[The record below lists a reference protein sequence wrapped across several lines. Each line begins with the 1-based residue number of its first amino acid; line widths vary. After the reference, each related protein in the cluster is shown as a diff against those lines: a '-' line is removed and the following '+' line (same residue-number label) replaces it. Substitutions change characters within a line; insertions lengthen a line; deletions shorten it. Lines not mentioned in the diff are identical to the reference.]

1 MNLPELALTVY
12 DNRVEDEQKLKE
24 GEIAEEL
31 QNEEGGAVEAEA
43 LRKTGEQV
51 LKGESRTERAG
62 EEGLGTDLEREKIY
76 ERPLWMRTEEEEAVV
91 SRPLQEETGEAGEEE
106 AKSGMEIQVS
116 RKKGGGILRKLPF
129 LVVGIILILLVFLAV
144 KFLGNRDG
152 GKGGAKVEL
161 NYWGLWEPNGVID
174 GLIAEFEQ
182 ENPNIKVNYRMQQ
195 KDEYRIRLNNKLAS
209 TDVDAPDIFRIHVNW
224 LPMFE
229 DKIQM
234 VPTETAKNLELD
246 SAYFDVFK
254 ETLAKNGNF
263 QAVPLMYDGL
273 ALYYNKD
280 ILSAGQKQVPKTW
293 WGLRELAR
301 ELTVKDETG
310 KIRTAGVALGTT
322 NNVDH
327 WSDVLGLMLKQNGA
341 DPSDP
346 KNGLVEDV
354 LTFYT
359 LFYSQDKVWD
369 ETLPSSTYYFGSGR
383 LAFYFGPSWRV
394 FNLREI
400 NPQLSMGIAGV
411 PQLPKITTVS
421 AAEAEKEGVEL
432 TNVNWASF
440 WVEGVSKKSKHCKE
454 AWQFLEFL
462 AGKEGLA
469 KMYAAASQIRDF
481 GEIYPR
487 RDLAEELMTDNLLG
501 AFVSGADKAT
511 TWYLTDR
518 TFDAGLNDQM
528 IKYFED
534 AVNAMVEDGREAG
547 GVIETLD
554 AGVKQILDK
563 YQI

>member
-1 MNLPELALTVY
+1 
-12 DNRVEDEQKLKE
+12 
-24 GEIAEEL
+24 
-31 QNEEGGAVEAEA
+31 
-43 LRKTGEQV
+43 
-51 LKGESRTERAG
+51 
-62 EEGLGTDLEREKIY
+62 
-76 ERPLWMRTEEEEAVV
+76 VV

-359 LFYSQDKVWD
+359 LF
-369 ETLPSSTYYFGSGR
+369 
-383 LAFYFGPSWRV
+383 
-394 FNLREI
+394 
-400 NPQLSMGIAGV
+400 
-411 PQLPKITTVS
+411 
-421 AAEAEKEGVEL
+421 
-432 TNVNWASF
+432 
-440 WVEGVSKKSKHCKE
+440 
-454 AWQFLEFL
+454 
-462 AGKEGLA
+462 
-469 KMYAAASQIRDF
+469 
-481 GEIYPR
+481 
-487 RDLAEELMTDNLLG
+487 
-501 AFVSGADKAT
+501 
-511 TWYLTDR
+511 
-518 TFDAGLNDQM
+518 
-528 IKYFED
+528 
-534 AVNAMVEDGREAG
+534 
-547 GVIETLD
+547 
-554 AGVKQILDK
+554 
-563 YQI
+563 